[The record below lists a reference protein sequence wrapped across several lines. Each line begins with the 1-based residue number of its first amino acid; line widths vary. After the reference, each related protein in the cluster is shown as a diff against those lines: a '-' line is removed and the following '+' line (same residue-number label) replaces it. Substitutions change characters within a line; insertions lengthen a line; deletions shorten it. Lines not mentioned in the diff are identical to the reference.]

1 MIRDI
6 DIEIRP
12 LAWPLVWERCDDC
25 PKNAIREDDCY
36 PCPMVERE
44 TDVDIMEN
52 NNETTR

>member
-6 DIEIRP
+6 DIEIRS